1 MSEGVKRRY
10 DSTRR
15 QEQAKENRRRILAAA
30 ARLFVERGYGKT
42 TITDIAAAAGVAPET
57 VYSAFRNKPTLLHR
71 AWDLAVGGDDADVE
85 LLDRPEMRALLD
97 EQDLRARLE
106 KLAVLNTAIMRRT
119 AALRLAV
126 QGAAASDQA
135 AAAMLAEIDRQ
146 RLEGM
151 AVHAHTA
158 AKTGQLVVSEEDCRD
173 VLWSTTDG
181 TLWHRLVRERGW
193 TDEQYA
199 AWLGTVWVS
208 TLAGRMAG

>member
-15 QEQAKENRRRILAAA
+15 QEQAKENRRRILEAA

-42 TITDIAAAAGVAPET
+42 TITDIANEAGVAPET
-57 VYSAFRNKPTLLHR
+57 VYSAFRNKPTVLHR
-71 AWDLAVGGDDADVE
+71 AWDLAVGGDDADVLVHE
-85 LLDRPEMRALLD
+85 RPESKALFA
-97 EQDLRARLE
+97 EPDLRTRLE
-106 KLAVLNTAIMRRT
+106 KQAVMSTKIMRRT
-119 AALRLAV
+119 AALHLAV

-135 AAAMLAEIDRQ
+135 AAALLTEIDRQ

-151 AVHAHTA
+151 AVHARAA
-158 AKTGQLVVSEEDCRD
+158 AKTGQLIVSEEDCRD
-173 VLWSTTDG
+173 IMWSTTDG

-193 TDEQYA
+193 TDERYA